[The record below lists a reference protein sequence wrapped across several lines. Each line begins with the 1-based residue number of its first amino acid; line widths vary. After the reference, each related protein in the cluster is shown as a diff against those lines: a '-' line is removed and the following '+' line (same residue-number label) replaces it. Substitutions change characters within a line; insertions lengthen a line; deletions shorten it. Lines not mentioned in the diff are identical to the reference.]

1 MSGRKSWR
9 FMQSSLF
16 EYFYYFLALSL
27 LISSITGATLYYS
40 SSSILWRDA
49 VQTSGNTLQ
58 LLKNGQEIVLS
69 EVNKAMESVFLDSS
83 FLNFMEYYDS
93 SDILM
98 QKRIQQRLDNVVL
111 ASDYIHSVYIHYP
124 REQFVLSSMQGAVP
138 LAAFADKA
146 FAGSLPGERIDESLV
161 RTRSLPAI
169 SSTRND
175 NVISIVKTLPII
187 HRGMP
192 YAYVVMNIKSDYLV
206 NIMDSLNTNGDAFL
220 IITDREGHV
229 LSQKSSEDTFAF
241 GDESGLDFS
250 LLTGRSGNLSA
261 KVNGID
267 SLVSY
272 ISSEPSGWM
281 YIYSVSRTSVTKS
294 AQLWSKATVAVGLIT
309 LALCFVGSF
318 LLSKRIFHPV
328 DRLLSLLRRVH
339 SAGSG
344 SEKGKEM
351 TQLETR
357 VNRLIDHNQD
367 LTMLLK
373 DYETHRKEQ
382 FLFRLASGAEPAD
395 AGTLERLRYYEVP
408 LSAEGCFAI
417 ILISLDGFAKFSQE
431 THESVRNELVLRM
444 SEHIREEA
452 FAKRRYQGYLLERES
467 NELLLVLGLGYPDG
481 DDEPELMLHRLHRWI
496 RHLHETLQDV
506 SNMTVTFGVSALHE
520 GLEELGECYLEAE
533 SAVGQKLIYGYNN
546 VIFYNGAKSEPSIA
560 LYPLKLEKQ
569 LLTHFKTG
577 NREGVA
583 QSLLEFEAHMLEH
596 HSSQIEVVRQYFLQ
610 LFSSSLRTIYEID
623 ANLGFQP
630 VIQQLR
636 YTDLLESETMQSM
649 VGYMQTLY
657 DLILGQLE
665 QKRSMKNKELIEDVT
680 AYIDAHLA
688 EDLSIERLSELFA
701 ISMSHLRK
709 IYKEETGV
717 TIKDT
722 ISDKRIARARQLL
735 GDPQHKIQ
743 DVAQLVGYL
752 TVQSFAKAFKMDT
765 GQTPGEYREQL
776 LRRPPGEE
784 GGE

>member
-1 MSGRKSWR
+1 MRERRSWR

-40 SSSILWRDA
+40 SSNILWRDA
-49 VQTSGNTLQ
+49 VQTSSNTLQ

-69 EVNKAMESVFLDSS
+69 EVNKAMEAVFLDSS

-93 SDILM
+93 SDIIM
-98 QKRIQQRLDNVVL
+98 QLRIQQRLENVVL

-124 REQFVLSSMQGAVP
+124 REQFILSSMQGAVP
-138 LAAFADKA
+138 LTAFSDKA
-146 FAGSLPGERIDESLV
+146 FAESLAGERIDESLV

-169 SSTRND
+169 SSTRHD
-175 NVISIVKTLPII
+175 NVITIVKTLPII
-187 HRGMP
+187 HGGIP
-192 YAYVVMNIKSDYLV
+192 YAYVVMNIKSDFLV
-206 NIMDSLNTNGDAFL
+206 KIMDSLNTNQDAFL
-220 IITDREGHV
+220 IITDQEGHV
-229 LSQKSSEDTFAF
+229 LSQKSSEDTFTF
-241 GDESGLDFS
+241 GAESGLEFS
-250 LLTGRSGNLSA
+250 MLEGPSGNLSA

-272 ISSEPSGWM
+272 ITSEPSGWK
-281 YIYSVSRTSVTKS
+281 YIYSVSKSSVTKS
-294 AQLWSKATVAVGLIT
+294 VQLWSRATIIVGVITIVLSLI
-309 LALCFVGSF
+309 GSF

-328 DRLLSLLRRVH
+328 NRLLSLLRRVN
-339 SAGSG
+339 SAGAG
-344 SEKGKEM
+344 SERGKEM
-351 TQLETR
+351 TQLETK
-357 VNRLIDHNQD
+357 VNRLIDHNRD
-367 LTMLLK
+367 LTILLK
-373 DYETHRKEQ
+373 AYETHRKEQ
-382 FLFRLASGAEPAD
+382 FLYRLASGVEPAD

-408 LSAEGCFAI
+408 LRASGHFAI

-452 FAKRRYQGYLLERES
+452 FIKQEYQGYLLEHES
-467 NELLLVLGLGYPDG
+467 NELLLVLSLDNPSDG
-481 DDEPELMLHRLHRWI
+481 PESMLSQLHRWI
-496 RHLHETLQDV
+496 RNLHKTLQDV
-506 SNMTVTFGVSALHE
+506 SNMTVTFGVSSLRE

-533 SAVGQKLIYGYNN
+533 SAVSQKLIYGYNN
-546 VIFYNGAKSEPSIA
+546 VIFYNGVKSEPSIA
-560 LYPLKLEKQ
+560 LYPLKIEKQ
-569 LLTHFKTG
+569 LLTYFKTG

-583 QSLLEFEAHMLEH
+583 SSLLEFEAHMLEH
-596 HSSQIEVVRQYFLQ
+596 HSNQIEVVRQYFLQ
-610 LFSSSLRTIYEID
+610 LFSSSLRSIYEID

-665 QKRSMKNKELIEDVT
+665 QKRSMKNKELVADVSD
-680 AYIDAHLA
+680 YIDSHLA
-688 EDLSIERLSELFA
+688 DDLSIERLSDLFA

-722 ISDKRIARARQLL
+722 ISERRITRAKQLL
-735 GDPQHKIQ
+735 GDPGHKIQ
-743 DVAQLVGYL
+743 DVAHLVGYL

-765 GQTPGEYREQL
+765 GQTPGEYRDQL
-776 LRRPPGEE
+776 LRRSQGDEAL
-784 GGE
+784 